1 MVVIRFCTSL
11 FKSEGSVT
19 ILMMTSQKNEK
30 NSAVPFPCYT
40 INYKTRR
47 PSVSSVAYVLGP
59 VKVLQER
66 HVAYSLS

>member
-19 ILMMTSQKNEK
+19 ILMMTSQKMK
-30 NSAVPFPCYT
+30 KTLQFLFHAT